1 MMAAMEDKGKSI
13 FELAFGEGSRTIQL
27 NVRISPELNE
37 VLEAESKRLNQSVS
51 DLVRDWITLP
61 LIPEIMKKKHT
72 LGTDDRNLIKECREY
87 MNNLSEDFK
96 EVTQRQQLI
105 EKARSKIQQHLT
117 EDDVKKMLV
126 EEISKKIVKDLFD

>member
-1 MMAAMEDKGKSI
+1 MDKKLNLESVFSGK
-13 FELAFGEGSRTIQL
+13 ELQRGL
-27 NVRISPELNE
+27 HVRIPESLYELLE
-37 VLEAESKRLNQSVS
+37 VEMKKRGQNLSELIR
-51 DLVRDWITLP
+51 DLIALP
-61 LIPEIMKKKHT
+61 FIPEIMEKKHA
-72 LGTDDRNLIKECREY
+72 LGTEDRNLIKECREY